1 MQDIKDK
8 DIKDF
13 YLVVFCQ
20 ILKTA
25 SIWLQKSV
33 KSTRDLQKK
42 DADASKLFLTQAKK
56 AIKKQI
62 EFQALLKNN
71 VGELAANSVVLKCDD
86 ARVVPCQ
93 NDSVN
98 LVLTSLPYV
107 TSYEYADLHQ
117 LALLWLEHLD
127 ELVIYRKKFIGSSFK

>member
-1 MQDIKDK
+1 MVTKE
-8 DIKDF
+8 
-13 YLVVFCQ
+13 C
-20 ILKTA
+20 KTYPRFA
-25 SIWLQKSV
+25 
-33 KSTRDLQKK
+33 KK
-42 DADASKLFLTQAKK
+42 DADVSKLFLTQAKK

-86 ARVVPCQ
+86 ARAVPCQ

-98 LVLTSLPYV
+98 LVLTSPPYV

-117 LALLWLEHLD
+117 LALLWLEHPRTTMFFLA
-127 ELVIYRKKFIGSSFK
+127 S